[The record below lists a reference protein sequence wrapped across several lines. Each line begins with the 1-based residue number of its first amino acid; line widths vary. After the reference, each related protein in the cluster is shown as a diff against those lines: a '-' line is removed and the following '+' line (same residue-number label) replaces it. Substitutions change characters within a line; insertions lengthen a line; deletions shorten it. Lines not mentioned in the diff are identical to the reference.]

1 MAYRI
6 EYKSSVAHDLK
17 DLDKDIARRIIGD
30 LEEELSRD
38 PDCGEALFGQFKGMF
53 KLRIGD
59 YWVVYSKTKDW
70 VIILR
75 IGHAAKYIDNIIDKI
90 PIR

>member
-17 DLDKDIARRIIGD
+17 HLDKGVAKRVIKE
-30 LEEELSRD
+30 LEDALYHD
-38 PDCGEALFGQFKGMF
+38 PDCGEALSGQFKSLF

-59 YWVVYSKTKDW
+59 YRVVYSKKQGG

-75 IGHAAKYIDNIIDKI
+75 IRNRSKAY
-90 PIR
+90 R

>member
-6 EYKSSVAHDLK
+6 EYKSSVIHDLK
-17 DLDKDIARRIIGD
+17 RLDKSTARRIIED
-30 LEEELSRD
+30 LEEELSSD
-38 PDCGEALFGQFKGMF
+38 PDCGEALSGQFKGLF

-59 YWVVYSKTKDW
+59 YRAVYSKTKDG

-75 IGHAAKYIDNIIDKI
+75 IGHRSKVY
-90 PIR
+90 R